1 LVEKKEK
8 KCNMI
13 DALLSFNDRNLLD
26 LTTVIYI
33 YWNDF
38 FGFMFNLSLVKSGSY
53 LMLFSYVPE
62 T

>member
-1 LVEKKEK
+1 
-8 KCNMI
+8 MI